1 MYKFII
7 ITLLSVIFVI
17 SCSGD
22 KSEARISL
30 ENYLIHLKNEEFQK
44 AYEYMSNNLKEKCEF
59 NEFENKASNN
69 YEAIKHSRIIY
80 SGERVGNKKVK
91 IEFIIKID
99 ETEVNLF
106 DLQIMDPYAS
116 EETATFIPESNN
128 WKLDNLIWP
137 VDWCEDIK

>member
-1 MYKFII
+1 MNKFLIL
-7 ITLLSVIFVI
+7 TLLSIFI
-17 SCSGD
+17 FSCSGE
-22 KSEARISL
+22 KSGARISL
-30 ENYLIHLKNEEFQK
+30 ENYLTHLKNEEFQK
-44 AYEYMSNNLKEKCEF
+44 AYSYMSKNLKEECVF
-59 NEFENKASNN
+59 NEFENKALNN

-80 SGERVGNKKVK
+80 SGERVSNEKVK

-99 ETEVNLF
+99 EMEVNLF

-116 EETATFIPESNN
+116 EETAIFISESNN

>member
-1 MYKFII
+1 MNKFLILTI
-7 ITLLSVIFVI
+7 LSIFI
-17 SCSGD
+17 FSCSGE
-22 KSEARISL
+22 KSGARISL

-44 AYEYMSNNLKEKCEF
+44 AYSYMSKNLKEECVF
-59 NEFENKASNN
+59 NEFENKALSN
-69 YEAIKHSRIIY
+69 YEAIKYSRIIY
-80 SGERVGNKKVK
+80 SGERVSNEKVR

-99 ETEVNLF
+99 EREVNLF

-116 EETATFIPESNN
+116 EETAIFISESNN

>member
-1 MYKFII
+1 MNKFLIL
-7 ITLLSVIFVI
+7 TLLSIFI
-17 SCSGD
+17 FSCSGE
-22 KSEARISL
+22 KSGARISL

-44 AYEYMSNNLKEKCEF
+44 AYSHISRNLKDECAYD
-59 NEFENKASNN
+59 EFENKASSN

-80 SGERVGNKKVK
+80 SSERVSNEKVK

-99 ETEVNLF
+99 EMEVNLF

-116 EETATFIPESNN
+116 EETAIFISESNN